1 LRTLNLNFEASKTHR
16 PIAARL
22 GRFCAGLAVCI
33 GALALSARDAHA
45 QRRGF
50 GPNPENAPSVFA
62 YGFRGLGIGL
72 PVGLSAAYLLTRDD
86 EWGSED
92 WKHLGMGTAI
102 GAVGGSVLGL
112 GVGFYDLYDR
122 RPGTGMVVLRDTWY
136 GVLLGA
142 SVGLLVGTVYW
153 IDSGDAENVL
163 KGGAWGTVIGA
174 PVGAIIGFIEGP
186 TVRDL
191 SSGPGTNLAVHLQPI
206 GTRAALTEGPTTVSW
221 VPTLSGQF

>member
-1 LRTLNLNFEASKTHR
+1 LPNLKRTLLLSLGFIAYLCLAPAEAT
-16 PIAARL
+16 
-22 GRFCAGLAVCI
+22 
-33 GALALSARDAHA
+33 A

-50 GPNPENAPSVFA
+50 GPNPERAPSVFA

-86 EWGSED
+86 DWGTED
-92 WKHLGMGTAI
+92 WKHLGIGTGI
-102 GAVGGSVLGL
+102 GTVGGAVLGL

-122 RPGTGMVVLRDTWY
+122 RPGTGMVVLRDTGY

-142 SVGLLVGTVYW
+142 TIGLIIGTVYW

-163 KGGAWGTVIGA
+163 VGGAWGTVIGA
-174 PVGAIIGFIEGP
+174 PVGTVIGFLEGP

-191 SSGPGTNLAVHLQPI
+191 SQGTTPALGFALRPVR
-206 GTRAALTEGPTTVSW
+206 TRSPFAEVGSTVW
-221 VPTLSGQF
+221 VPTLTGTF